1 MRGYN
6 FFTSI
11 ELDAN
16 DCLQELKNVIKNVKM
31 NGDNDIWV
39 DDKHRSFLWISNGD
53 FSDFVFTSE
62 EEAAE
67 FKSRIPIESPYV
79 NDFETHRSIDLKRF
93 ITALVRIYPELYI
106 YSDEDDMIG
115 SAQEFLDK
123 EFDY

>member
-1 MRGYN
+1 MRG
-6 FFTSI
+6 FSLFTNKKIIAKDSLI
-11 ELDAN
+11 EIKKEVKKA
-16 DCLQELKNVIKNVKM
+16 EL

-39 DDKHRSFLWISNGD
+39 DDRYRSFLWICNGD
-53 FSDFVFTSE
+53 LSDFVFTSE
-62 EEAAE
+62 EEAIK
-67 FKSRIPIESPYV
+67 FKSAIPIYNPYV